1 MQLWPS
7 LDSPEMKTRAAASH
21 ANNMPSVPYPCQ
33 IMLHLAFPVSAQII
47 CHAGVSAYDRF
58 LIRLF
63 ASRLHLGA
71 LKSAPTRVGFSNR
84 SWVHNELVVGEGEAY
99 RGSRGRG

>member
-1 MQLWPS
+1 MVQLWPS

-47 CHAGVSAYDRF
+47 CHAEVSG
-58 LIRLF
+58 LQSL
-63 ASRLHLGA
+63 
-71 LKSAPTRVGFSNR
+71 
-84 SWVHNELVVGEGEAY
+84 
-99 RGSRGRG
+99 SRGYDGAVKIGATQIKLDNRILGDRWTEVLEEIISCRSD